1 MAKMSPDDEVINGLG
16 AKAIDVTKEWVKN
29 LRKRVS
35 SLQELTR
42 LSLQELEDCCSGAD
56 EREMKK
62 VYQLVEE
69 AESTKNLLAAIPN
82 DDKLIQQTMETKAA
96 DLKTLKNARELLNE
110 AKAIAKDQ
118 SESSKKTLNETLA
131 LIMSTLE
138 LPIDWLREDEVKPA
152 VLFQYLDKIIKQ
164 CSDVLESADA
174 YKSEVEIVTR
184 ASAGRALCGIYYS
197 KYESPKPAGIPLLLV
212 PMTVT
217 LNSPNSAQEV
227 NYMKFSAKGIAT
239 DYVRTVESTST
250 NIGFGVAGFEDLLVG
265 EVQNEN
271 SHEDNSLVSQS
282 AKTTSTSASA
292 LQYIRIAKKVF
303 QIEPHQL
310 RLSLTAEKKAKSI
323 VQDRNPRALECENS
337 ARIFMERYGSHFP
350 AGLQTLGG
358 VFFNIADAESKSTTD
373 IFKLTEAA
381 VAFLGGALRIGVSG
395 TEEYTNSGE
404 NSEETNTAIQNE
416 RFSHSLRSI
425 GPPATNPAT
434 FQKLLS
440 YSSTWAL
447 IDRGPVTSYIP
458 IWELIEDLG
467 SEFREAA
474 TALKET
480 WHKDEDLRQEKWEA
494 EQNHLKRREESEQ
507 RSRERILA
515 EAREEL
521 LRIREEH
528 LAERVRANSTGKHQC
543 TTRNDNLECCV
554 LIRCTM
560 QYYLTLI

>member
-29 LRKRVS
+29 LCKRVS

-42 LSLQELEDCCSGAD
+42 LRLQELEDCCRGAD

-82 DDKLIQQTMETKAA
+82 DDELIQQAMETKAA
-96 DLKTLKNARELLNE
+96 DLKTLKKAKELMDE

-118 SESSKKTLNETLA
+118 SESAKKTLNETLA

-138 LPIDWLREDEVKPA
+138 LPMDWLREDEVKPA

-164 CSDVLESADA
+164 CSDVLESADS
-174 YKSEVEIVTR
+174 YKNEVEIVTR

-197 KYESPKPAGIPLLLV
+197 KYDAPKPAGIPLLLV

-217 LNSPNSAQEV
+217 LNNPNSAQEV

-250 NIGFGVAGFEDLLVG
+250 NIGFGVAGFEEFFIG
-265 EVQNEN
+265 QVQNEN
-271 SHEDNSLVSQS
+271 SHEDDSHVSQS
-282 AKTTSTSASA
+282 AKTSSTSASA
-292 LQYIRIAKKVF
+292 LQYTRIAKKAF
-303 QIEPHQL
+303 RIEPHQL

-323 VQDRNPRALECENS
+323 VQDRNPRSLEREKS
-337 ARIFMERYGSHFP
+337 ARTFMERYGSHFP

-358 VFFNIADAESKSTTD
+358 VFFNIADAESKSTKD
-373 IFKLTEAA
+373 VFKLTEAA

-395 TEEYTNSGE
+395 TEKHTNSEE
-404 NSEETNTAIQNE
+404 NSEEINAAIQNE
-416 RFSHSLRSI
+416 RFSHSVRSI
-425 GPPATNPAT
+425 GPLATNPAT

-447 IDRGPVTSYIP
+447 IDRGPSTSYIP

-480 WHKDEDLRQEKWEA
+480 WHKDEVARQEKWEA
-494 EQNHLKRREESEQ
+494 EQNHLKKRDEIEQ
-507 RSRERILA
+507 RNKERIRA
-515 EAREEL
+515 EAREDLE
-521 LRIREEH
+521 RIRDRH
-528 LAERVRANSTGKHQC
+528 FAEKVRTS
-543 TTRNDNLECCV
+543 
-554 LIRCTM
+554 
-560 QYYLTLI
+560 

>member
-1 MAKMSPDDEVINGLG
+1 MAKKSSDDEVINGLST
-16 AKAIDVTKEWVKN
+16 KAIDVTKEWAKN
-29 LRKRVS
+29 LCKRVS

-42 LSLQELEDCCSGAD
+42 LRLQELEDCCRGAD
-56 EREMKK
+56 EGEMKK

-69 AESTKNLLAAIPN
+69 AESTKNLLATIPN
-82 DDKLIQQTMETKAA
+82 DDKLIQQAMETKAA
-96 DLKTLKNARELLNE
+96 ELKTLKKAKELLNE

-217 LNSPNSAQEV
+217 LNNPNSAQEV
-227 NYMKFSAKGIAT
+227 NYLKFSAKGIAT
-239 DYVRTVESTST
+239 DYVRAVESTST
-250 NIGFGVAGFEDLLVG
+250 NIGFGVAGFEEFFVG
-265 EVQNEN
+265 EVPNEN
-271 SHEDNSLVSQS
+271 SHEDNSLVSQCEKPS
-282 AKTTSTSASA
+282 STSASA

-303 QIEPHQL
+303 QIEPHQF
-310 RLSLTAEKKAKSI
+310 RLSLTAKKKAKSI
-323 VQDRNPRALECENS
+323 VLDKNPRGMECEQS
-337 ARIFMERYGSHFP
+337 ARTFMERYGSHFP
-350 AGLQTLGG
+350 AGLHTLGG

-373 IFKLTEAA
+373 IFKPTDIFKLTEAA
-381 VAFLGGALRIGVSG
+381 VAFLGGALRIGASG
-395 TEEYTNSGE
+395 TEEHA
-404 NSEETNTAIQNE
+404 NSEENIEETFTAIQNE
-416 RFSHSLRSI
+416 RFSHSVRSI
-425 GPPATNPAT
+425 GPLATNPAT

-480 WHKDEDLRQEKWEA
+480 WHKDEDARQEKWEA
-494 EQNHLKRREESEQ
+494 ERNQMRKREEIEQ
-507 RSRERILA
+507 RGKERTLA

-528 LAERVRANSTGKHQC
+528 LAEKVRTS
-543 TTRNDNLECCV
+543 
-554 LIRCTM
+554 
-560 QYYLTLI
+560 

>member
-1 MAKMSPDDEVINGLG
+1 MKIPNMAKMSPDDEVINGLG

-29 LRKRVS
+29 LCKRVS

-42 LSLQELEDCCSGAD
+42 LSLQELEDCCNGAD
-56 EREMKK
+56 KREMKK
-62 VYQLVEE
+62 VYELVEE
-69 AESTKNLLAAIPN
+69 AESTKNLLAAIPK
-82 DDKLIQQTMETKAA
+82 DDELIQQAMETKAA
-96 DLKTLKNARELLNE
+96 DLKTLNK
-110 AKAIAKDQ
+110 AKALMKKAKATAKDQ
-118 SESSKKTLNETLA
+118 SESSKKSLNKTLA

-164 CSDVLESADA
+164 CSDVLESADL
-174 YKSEVEIVTR
+174 YKNEVEIVTR

-197 KYESPKPAGIPLLLV
+197 KYDSPKPVGIPLLLV

-217 LNSPNSAQEV
+217 LNNPNSAQEV
-227 NYMKFSAKGIAT
+227 NYVKFSAKGIAT

-250 NIGFGVAGFEDLLVG
+250 NIGFGVAGFEEFFVG

-271 SHEDNSLVSQS
+271 SHEDNSHVSQS
-282 AKTTSTSASA
+282 AKTSSTSASV

-303 QIEPHQL
+303 RIEPHQL

-323 VQDRNPRALECENS
+323 VQDRNPRALEREKS
-337 ARIFMERYGSHFP
+337 ARTFMERYGSHFP

-358 VFFNIADAESKSTTD
+358 VFFNIADAESESTTD
-373 IFKLTEAA
+373 VFKLTEAA
-381 VAFLGGALRIGVSG
+381 VKFLSEALRIGFSG
-395 TEEYTNSGE
+395 TEEHTNSEE
-404 NSEETNTAIQNE
+404 NSEETDTAIQKE
-416 RFSHSLRSI
+416 RFSHSVRSI
-425 GPPATNPAT
+425 GPLATNPAT

-447 IDRGPVTSYIP
+447 IDRGPSTSYIP

-480 WHKDEDLRQEKWEA
+480 WHKDEVVRRKKWEA
-494 EQNHLKRREESEQ
+494 ERNHFKQ
-507 RSRERILA
+507 RDEFGQGNKERMLA

-521 LRIREEH
+521 QRIRDKH
-528 LAERVRANSTGKHQC
+528 LAEEVRTS
-543 TTRNDNLECCV
+543 
-554 LIRCTM
+554 
-560 QYYLTLI
+560 

>member
-1 MAKMSPDDEVINGLG
+1 MAKMSLDDEVINGLG

-29 LRKRVS
+29 LCKRVS

-42 LSLQELEDCCSGAD
+42 LSLQELEDCCNGAD

-82 DDKLIQQTMETKAA
+82 DDQLIQQAMETKAA
-96 DLKTLKNARELLNE
+96 DLKTLKKVKELLNE

-118 SESSKKTLNETLA
+118 SESAKKTLNETLA

-138 LPIDWLREDEVKPA
+138 LPVDWLREGEVKPA

-164 CSDVLESADA
+164 CSDVLESADS
-174 YKSEVEIVTR
+174 YKNEVEIVTR

-212 PMTVT
+212 PMTVI
-217 LNSPNSAQEV
+217 LNNPNSAQEV

-250 NIGFGVAGFEDLLVG
+250 NIGFGVAGFEEFLVG
-265 EVQNEN
+265 EVQNEKSHEHN
-271 SHEDNSLVSQS
+271 SHVSQS
-282 AKTTSTSASA
+282 AKTSSTSASA
-292 LQYIRIAKKVF
+292 LQYIRIAKRVF

-323 VQDRNPRALECENS
+323 VQDRNPRSLECEKS
-337 ARIFMERYGSHFP
+337 ARTFMERYGSHFP

-381 VAFLGGALRIGVSG
+381 VAFLGGALRIGTSG
-395 TEEYTNSGE
+395 TEEHTSSGE
-404 NSEETNTAIQNE
+404 NSEEKNTAIQNE
-416 RFSHSLRSI
+416 MFSHSVRSI
-425 GPPATNPAT
+425 GPLATNPAT

-447 IDRGPVTSYIP
+447 IDRGPSTSYIP

-474 TALKET
+474 IALKET
-480 WHKDEDLRQEKWEA
+480 WHKDEDVRQEKWEA
-494 EQNHLKRREESEQ
+494 ERNQLKKREEIEQ
-507 RSRERILA
+507 RSKERILA

-528 LAERVRANSTGKHQC
+528 LAERVRAN
-543 TTRNDNLECCV
+543 
-554 LIRCTM
+554 
-560 QYYLTLI
+560 

>member
-29 LRKRVS
+29 LCKRVS

-42 LSLQELEDCCSGAD
+42 LRLQELEDCCRGAD

-96 DLKTLKNARELLNE
+96 DLKTLKNAKELLNE

-164 CSDVLESADA
+164 CTDVLESADA

-250 NIGFGVAGFEDLLVG
+250 NIGFGVVGFEELLVG

-323 VQDRNPRALECENS
+323 VQDRNPRALECEKS

-416 RFSHSLRSI
+416 KFSHSVRSI

-447 IDRGPVTSYIP
+447 IDRGPSTSYIP
-458 IWELIEDLG
+458 IWDLIEDLG
-467 SEFREAA
+467 SEFREVA

-494 EQNHLKRREESEQ
+494 EQNQLKKREEIEQ
-507 RSRERILA
+507 RSKERILA

-528 LAERVRANSTGKHQC
+528 LAEREPG
-543 TTRNDNLECCV
+543 LWEG
-554 LIRCTM
+554 
-560 QYYLTLI
+560 

>member
-29 LRKRVS
+29 LCKRVS

-42 LSLQELEDCCSGAD
+42 LRLQELEDCCRGAD

-174 YKSEVEIVTR
+174 YKSEVEIVSR

-323 VQDRNPRALECENS
+323 VQDRNPRALECEKS

-350 AGLQTLGG
+350 AGLHTLGG

-404 NSEETNTAIQNE
+404 NSEETNT
-416 RFSHSLRSI
+416 R
-425 GPPATNPAT
+425 
-434 FQKLLS
+434 
-440 YSSTWAL
+440 
-447 IDRGPVTSYIP
+447 
-458 IWELIEDLG
+458 DL
-467 SEFREAA
+467 
-474 TALKET
+474 
-480 WHKDEDLRQEKWEA
+480 
-494 EQNHLKRREESEQ
+494 
-507 RSRERILA
+507 
-515 EAREEL
+515 
-521 LRIREEH
+521 
-528 LAERVRANSTGKHQC
+528 
-543 TTRNDNLECCV
+543 
-554 LIRCTM
+554 
-560 QYYLTLI
+560 

>member
-29 LRKRVS
+29 LCKRVS

-42 LSLQELEDCCSGAD
+42 LRLQELEDCCRGAD

>member
-1 MAKMSPDDEVINGLG
+1 
-16 AKAIDVTKEWVKN
+16 
-29 LRKRVS
+29 
-35 SLQELTR
+35 
-42 LSLQELEDCCSGAD
+42 
-56 EREMKK
+56 
-62 VYQLVEE
+62 
-69 AESTKNLLAAIPN
+69 
-82 DDKLIQQTMETKAA
+82 
-96 DLKTLKNARELLNE
+96 
-110 AKAIAKDQ
+110 
-118 SESSKKTLNETLA
+118 
-131 LIMSTLE
+131 
-138 LPIDWLREDEVKPA
+138 
-152 VLFQYLDKIIKQ
+152 
-164 CSDVLESADA
+164 
-174 YKSEVEIVTR
+174 
-184 ASAGRALCGIYYS
+184 
-197 KYESPKPAGIPLLLV
+197 
-212 PMTVT
+212 
-217 LNSPNSAQEV
+217 
-227 NYMKFSAKGIAT
+227 
-239 DYVRTVESTST
+239 
-250 NIGFGVAGFEDLLVG
+250 
-265 EVQNEN
+265 
-271 SHEDNSLVSQS
+271 
-282 AKTTSTSASA
+282 
-292 LQYIRIAKKVF
+292 
-303 QIEPHQL
+303 
-310 RLSLTAEKKAKSI
+310 
-323 VQDRNPRALECENS
+323 
-337 ARIFMERYGSHFP
+337 MERYGSHFP

-416 RFSHSLRSI
+416 RFSHSVRSI

-447 IDRGPVTSYIP
+447 IDRGPSTSYIP

-494 EQNHLKRREESEQ
+494 DQNDLKRREESEQ
-507 RSRERILA
+507 RSKQRILA

-543 TTRNDNLECCV
+543 TTRNDNLECCI

>member
-1 MAKMSPDDEVINGLG
+1 MAKKSSDDEVINGLST
-16 AKAIDVTKEWVKN
+16 KAIDVTKEWAKN
-29 LRKRVS
+29 LCKRVS

-42 LSLQELEDCCSGAD
+42 LRLQELEDCCRGAD
-56 EREMKK
+56 EGEMKK

-69 AESTKNLLAAIPN
+69 AESTKNLLATIPN
-82 DDKLIQQTMETKAA
+82 DDKLIQQAMETKAVE
-96 DLKTLKNARELLNE
+96 LKTLKKARELLNE

-174 YKSEVEIVTR
+174 YKSEVEIVSR

-217 LNSPNSAQEV
+217 LNNPNSAQEV
-227 NYMKFSAKGIAT
+227 NYLKFSAKGIAT
-239 DYVRTVESTST
+239 DYVRAVESTST
-250 NIGFGVAGFEDLLVG
+250 NIGFGVAGFEEFFVG
-265 EVQNEN
+265 EVPNEN
-271 SHEDNSLVSQS
+271 SHEDNSLVSQCEKS
-282 AKTTSTSASA
+282 SSTSASA

-303 QIEPHQL
+303 QIEPHQF
-310 RLSLTAEKKAKSI
+310 RLSLTAKKKAKSI
-323 VQDRNPRALECENS
+323 VLDKNPRAMECEQS
-337 ARIFMERYGSHFP
+337 ARTFMERYGSHFP
-350 AGLQTLGG
+350 AGLHTLGG

-373 IFKLTEAA
+373 IFKPTDTFKLTEAA
-381 VAFLGGALRIGVSG
+381 VAFLGGALRIGASG
-395 TEEYTNSGE
+395 TEEHA
-404 NSEETNTAIQNE
+404 NSEENIEETFTAIQNE
-416 RFSHSLRSI
+416 KFSHSVRSI
-425 GPPATNPAT
+425 GPLATNPAT

-480 WHKDEDLRQEKWEA
+480 WHKDEDARQEKWEA
-494 EQNHLKRREESEQ
+494 ERNQMRKREEIEQ
-507 RSRERILA
+507 RGKERTLA

-528 LAERVRANSTGKHQC
+528 LAEKVRTS
-543 TTRNDNLECCV
+543 
-554 LIRCTM
+554 
-560 QYYLTLI
+560 